1 MRRAAVALLLLQL
14 GACTGGRRAPA
25 SAPAPEAPEP
35 PGVSPVPVPTAAVA
49 PPRETATLTG
59 TIVYPQRTAL
69 TPEAVVQVELREA
82 APPGGEA
89 TVVARRIIERPGQVP
104 IAFSLSYDPAK
115 IDPSRAYTV
124 SARITDRGQLQ
135 FVTEAPAPVLTRGA
149 PSSAE
154 ILVGPVR

>member
-1 MRRAAVALLLLQL
+1 LRRAAVALLLLPL
-14 GACTGGRRAPA
+14 AACTGGRPAP
-25 SAPAPEAPEP
+25 APAPEAPAP
-35 PGVSPVPVPTAAVA
+35 PEVSPVPVPTVAVA
-49 PPRETATLTG
+49 PRRETATLTG

-82 APPGGEA
+82 ALPGGEA

-104 IAFSLSYDPAK
+104 IAFSLSYDPAS